1 MKLRMNQ
8 LFAIFLPCVV
18 AISPFVWFG
27 VTGSNAGLVGEFG
40 IIENLTVLFLLV
52 AIYYSVNSLAIMK
65 NNNHVP
71 LQLRVWMILWI
82 LGSVY
87 FAGEEVSWGQ
97 HLFEWSTPEA
107 WQQINNQK
115 ETNLHNTIGL
125 LDQFPRL
132 VLTIGIAVGGI
143 LIPLIV
149 WYRKMSLDE
158 TRFVYWVL
166 PTITCLPVSLLVI
179 IYKPL
184 FKLTQA
190 SMIRTGEMKEVFIA
204 MFIMI
209 YAISIRNRL
218 KRKNS

>member
-1 MKLRMNQ
+1 MKFRMDQ
-8 LFAIFLPCVV
+8 LFAFLLPVVV
-18 AISPFVWFG
+18 AVLPFAWYG
-27 VTGSNAGLVGEFG
+27 ATGSSRGLIGEFG
-40 IIENLTVLFLLV
+40 IIENLTVLLLLV
-52 AIYYSVNSLAIMK
+52 AIYYSINSLVIMK
-65 NNNHVP
+65 NNDLAP
-71 LQLRVWMILWI
+71 FQLRVWMVLWI

-87 FAGEEVSWGQ
+87 FAGEEMSWGQ

-107 WQQINNQK
+107 WQEINNQK

-149 WYRKMSLDE
+149 WFRKISLDE
-158 TRFVYWVL
+158 TRFVYWLL
-166 PTITCLPVSLLVI
+166 PTTTCLPVSLLVI
-179 IYKPL
+179 LYKPL